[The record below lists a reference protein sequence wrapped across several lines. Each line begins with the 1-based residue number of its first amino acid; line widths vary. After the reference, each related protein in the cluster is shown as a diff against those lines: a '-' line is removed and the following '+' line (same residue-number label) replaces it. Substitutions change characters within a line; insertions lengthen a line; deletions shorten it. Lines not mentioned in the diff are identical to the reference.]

1 MLHHIDI
8 VLTIQNKVDFLILHQ
23 RRDESKEGNYFS
35 SKEFDSKF
43 PFFITQSIFHNKFY
57 I

>member
-1 MLHHIDI
+1 MLHHFDI
-8 VLTIQNKVDFLILHQ
+8 VLTIQNKVGFLSLHQ
-23 RRDESKEGNYFS
+23 RCDEPKEGNYFS

>member
-1 MLHHIDI
+1 MLHHFDI